1 MQDAKAIRVRAGRH
15 LGLILLLGVTA
26 CTSAARFINEDLD
39 PLTSVTVTSTR
50 TPLLFYRDS
59 PSRAA
64 YARNFLH
71 LAPIEINRSGSYRY
85 YIWISAW
92 STMETADLAE
102 RRDRLESIIVFA
114 DGEPVIL
121 KLAGWTP
128 EAIGTSEPTY
138 LKPVASAADAYYE
151 VTIDQIRHITNAKDI
166 RLGSG
171 SSRSD
176 SYEPWDD
183 QGAVRE
189 SMRAF
194 LEHVAG

>member
-1 MQDAKAIRVRAGRH
+1 MHVAEENRVGARRY
-15 LGLILLLGVTA
+15 LGLILLLGLAACASTA
-26 CTSAARFINEDLD
+26 KLINEDLD
-39 PLTSVTVTSTR
+39 PVTSVTVTSTK
-50 TPLLFYRDS
+50 TPMLFYRDN
-59 PSRAA
+59 PARAA
-64 YARNFLH
+64 YARNYLH

-114 DGEPVIL
+114 DSEPVIL
-121 KLAGWTP
+121 QLAGWTP
-128 EAIGTSEPTY
+128 DAIGASEPAY

-151 VTIDQIRHITNAKDI
+151 VTIDQIRHITNAKDV
-166 RLGSG
+166 RLSTG

-183 QGAVRE
+183 QQSVLEG
-189 SMRAF
+189 MRAF
-194 LEHVAG
+194 LEHVAN